1 MNKAEKRNIREEY
14 ALKKIGEPI
23 ILDQKLLRK
32 QINTMSALTRLVND
46 EIGDYLVGVEQVL
59 ETFEWLPKGEYHIT
73 VKIV

>member
-1 MNKAEKRNIREEY
+1 MNINEKRKIRNKY
-14 ALKKIGEPI
+14 ALRRIEKPV

-32 QINTMSALTRLVND
+32 QITTISSLTGIVND
-46 EIGDYLVGVEQVL
+46 EIGDSLVGVNQVL